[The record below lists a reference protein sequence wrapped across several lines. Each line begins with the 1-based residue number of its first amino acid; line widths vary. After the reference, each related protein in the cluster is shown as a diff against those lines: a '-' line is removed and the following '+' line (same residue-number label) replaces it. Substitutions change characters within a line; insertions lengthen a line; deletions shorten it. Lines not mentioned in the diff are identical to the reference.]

1 MQGEWTGIL
10 SDGQKS
16 PRLPL
21 DNARPQRVYCERFL
35 AVPPAAGTQ
44 QRVWG
49 EAALNPLETSSRPAL
64 PRTAALT
71 FSVKEASRHRRPSGQ
86 RLSRLGLFF
95 VCILFDRRNGPTAME
110 PVKVVIADDDPL
122 TRLDLH
128 RALDDLGLRVLGEA
142 EDGRQALSLARTL
155 RPDLLILDIKMPG
168 MDGLDAARIARGEH
182 LGAVMLLT
190 GYAEDDM
197 IAKADAA
204 GVLAYL
210 RKPFRT
216 EELGPAIAIA
226 LGRYRER
233 QALETDVE
241 DLKEKMESRKV
252 VGRAKAILMER
263 HHLSEREAFY
273 RIQAQSQTLQK
284 PASEIARA
292 IITASELG
300 I

>member
-1 MQGEWTGIL
+1 ME
-10 SDGQKS
+10 
-16 PRLPL
+16 
-21 DNARPQRVYCERFL
+21 
-35 AVPPAAGTQ
+35 
-44 QRVWG
+44 
-49 EAALNPLETSSRPAL
+49 
-64 PRTAALT
+64 
-71 FSVKEASRHRRPSGQ
+71 
-86 RLSRLGLFF
+86 
-95 VCILFDRRNGPTAME
+95 PTAIE
-110 PVKVVIADDDPL
+110 PIKVILADDDPL
-122 TRLDLH
+122 TRLDLRH
-128 RALDDLGLRVLGEA
+128 ALETLGLRVLGEA

-155 RPDLLILDIKMPG
+155 RPDLLILDIMMPQ
-168 MDGLDAARIARGEH
+168 MDGLDAARIARTEG

-190 GYAEDDM
+190 GYAEEDM
-197 IAKADAA
+197 IARADAA

-216 EELGPAIAIA
+216 EELGPSIAIA

-241 DLKEKMESRKV
+241 DLKEKMEARKI

-263 HHLSEREAFY
+263 HQLTEREAFY